1 MESSADFHQ
10 MMMMM
15 ENEGIGAQSN
25 NTQMHA
31 MDIGWLLVNC
41 PAAAGLPE
49 GAPSPFCSFL
59 C

>member
-10 MMMMM
+10 MMMM

-31 MDIGWLLVNC
+31 MDIT
-41 PAAAGLPE
+41 AG
-49 GAPSPFCSFL
+49 CW
-59 C
+59 